1 MEIVFMLYLNLNFK
15 YLYELNVSYNEVL
28 LNSYLAQLSKNII
41 ILSDLL
47 SISLVRD
54 CLVLK
59 EWNNKYH
66 IKKSIVEEFPL
77 KSGMGV
83 ILKKIPIKIIC
94 FFDKHLNQVI
104 QSPHVI
110 LDQKSLIFCWFP
122 RH

>member
-1 MEIVFMLYLNLNFK
+1 MLYLNLNFK